1 MIISKKTMLKVIF
14 TCLLCVLSFTRVYA
28 EQTIKVMLYGD
39 SLMAGYGLTQ
49 NENLA
54 SELSR
59 NFEADNL
66 EVSIINASI
75 SGNTSKNG
83 LSRVDWSLGDKPNI
97 VVVCLGAN
105 DMLRGLDPALTMEN
119 LDAIITKFNQSGS
132 VVILA
137 GMQSSES
144 MGPDYQA
151 QFDGIYPKLAIKHNL
166 IFMPFLLKDV
176 ALEKDKLQADY
187 KHPNE
192 EGIKIIASNLYPY
205 LLEGL
210 ARLGK

>member
-14 TCLLCVLSFTRVYA
+14 TCLLCVLLFTSAYA
-28 EQTIKVMLYGD
+28 EKTIKVMLYGD
-39 SLMAGYGLTQ
+39 SLMAGYGLAQ

-59 NFEADNL
+59 SFEADNL

-83 LSRVDWSLGDKPNI
+83 LSRVEWSLGDNPEI
-97 VVVCLGAN
+97 VVICLGAN
-105 DMLRGLDPALTMEN
+105 DMLRGLNPALTSEN
-119 LDAIITKFNQSGS
+119 LDLIISKFKKSGT

-151 QFDGIYPKLAIKHNL
+151 QFDGMYPKLAVKHNL

-187 KHPNE
+187 KHPNDK
-192 EGIKIIASNLYPY
+192 GIKIIASNLFPY
-205 LLEGL
+205 LLEGI

>member
-1 MIISKKTMLKVIF
+1 MIISKKLKLKALFTGLICIF
-14 TCLLCVLSFTRVYA
+14 LFTGAYA
-28 EQTIKVMLYGD
+28 ANPIKIMLYGD
-39 SLMAGYGLTQ
+39 SLMAGYGLSQ

-54 SELSR
+54 SELTR
-59 NFEADNL
+59 NFEDKKIS
-66 EVSIINASI
+66 VSIINASI

-192 EGIKIIASNLYPY
+192 EGIKIIANNLYPY